1 MKGMNYKGRL
11 YFLGLLLLASGVK
24 GIPFADD
31 LMDLVDTLAQK
42 FGIKMGSIEKE
53 LAKLSDSLLPGSS
66 PYVMRGL
73 MDRFTGATIS
83 TRLGFG
89 DLVPLTGAFKEGSDP
104 WREVENFFGPVY
116 NAMQEGLFTG
126 GRLLSYGAETVGL
139 KDDTTRFVDILRDS
153 PISALRGVAD
163 GFTYLSDGRITN
175 SKGNVISN
183 DVPIS
188 TAIYRMLGFYPAVA
202 TLQNDL
208 VRISKFSDAY
218 VKSMKMKYTQAYVK
232 AKLNGDKQEAQRI
245 MQMVNEHNR
254 THRGT
259 EFEFKGF
266 VRSANRSYNAAK
278 KPTLLRYKKYA
289 PRNIRSEL
297 DELMEIYGIDPEDLK

>member
-1 MKGMNYKGRL
+1 
-11 YFLGLLLLASGVK
+11 
-24 GIPFADD
+24 
-31 LMDLVDTLAQK
+31 
-42 FGIKMGSIEKE
+42 
-53 LAKLSDSLLPGSS
+53 
-66 PYVMRGL
+66 

-89 DLVPLTGAFKEGSDP
+89 DLVPLTGALKEGSDP

-116 NAMQEGLFTG
+116 NAMQEAFFTG
-126 GRLLSYGAETVGL
+126 GRVINYGAETVGL
-139 KDDTTRFVDILRDS
+139 KDDTTRFVDILRDN
-153 PISALRGVAD
+153 PIAALRGITD

-183 DVPIS
+183 DVPTM
-188 TAIYRMLGFYPAVA
+188 TAVFRMLGFYPAVA

-218 VKSMKMKYTQAYVK
+218 TKSLKLKYTQAYVK
-232 AKLNGDKQEAQRI
+232 AKLNGDIKEAQRI
-245 MQMVNEHNR
+245 TQMVNEHNR

-259 EFEFKGF
+259 EFEFRGF
-266 VRSANRSYNAAK
+266 IRSANRAYNAAK
-278 KPTLLRYKKYA
+278 KPTVLRYKKYA

-297 DELMEIYGIDPEDLK
+297 DELLEIYGIDPEDLK

>member
-1 MKGMNYKGRL
+1 
-11 YFLGLLLLASGVK
+11 
-24 GIPFADD
+24 
-31 LMDLVDTLAQK
+31 
-42 FGIKMGSIEKE
+42 
-53 LAKLSDSLLPGSS
+53 
-66 PYVMRGL
+66 MRGL

-116 NAMQEGLFTG
+116 NAMQEGLFTT
-126 GRLLSYGAETVGL
+126 GRLVSYGAETVGL
-139 KDDTTRFVDILRDS
+139 KDDTTRFVDILRDN
-153 PISALRGVAD
+153 PIAALRGVAD
-163 GFTYLSDGRITN
+163 GYTYLSDGRISN

-188 TAIYRMLGFYPAVA
+188 TAIFRMLGFYPAVA

-218 VKSMKMKYTQAYVK
+218 VKSLKMKYTQAYVK
-232 AKLNGDKQEAQRI
+232 ARLDNNIPEMNRI
-245 MQMVNEHNR
+245 VQMVNEHNR
-254 THRGT
+254 SHRGT